1 MFTFLNKKKGQRSGF
16 TLIELLVVIAIIGVL
31 ASIVLA
37 SLNNARR
44 KSRDA
49 RRVTDIKQLQL
60 ALELYFDSVSE
71 YPDALSSLVSTYIPV
86 QPTDPIGAVAYPY
99 IALLTASGSTCAS
112 ATCLYY
118 HMGANLEDQTT
129 PGITSDADRCP
140 TTIANVCTTL
150 TGTNINGED
159 RATDD
164 DGCAGSPG
172 AGRWCYD
179 VTP

>member
-1 MFTFLNKKKGQRSGF
+1 MFTFLHKENRHKGGF

-60 ALELYFDSVSE
+60 ALELYFDSVGE
-71 YPDALSSLVSTYIPV
+71 YPDALTALVPTYIPV
-86 QPTDPIGAVAYPY
+86 QPTDPVGAAPYSY
-99 IALLTASGSTCAS
+99 IALSTNAGSTCVS

-118 HMGANLEDQTT
+118 HLGGNLEDSTT
-129 PGITSDADRCP
+129 PGLNSDADRCP
-140 TTIANVCTTL
+140 ATIAGGKPDGCLLLTSTT
-150 TGTNINGED
+150 INGEN
-159 RATDD
+159 T
-164 DGCAGSPG
+164 DGCANET
-172 AGRWCYD
+172 GRFCYD

>member
-1 MFTFLNKKKGQRSGF
+1 MFTFLNKKKGQKSGF

-49 RRVTDIKQLQL
+49 RRVTDIKQTQL
-60 ALELYFDSVSE
+60 ALELYFDSVGE
-71 YPDALSSLVSTYIPV
+71 YPDALTSLAPTYIPV
-86 QPTDPIGAVAYPY
+86 VPDDPLTGAAPNDYMY
-99 IALLTASGSTCAS
+99 IALSTASGSTCAS

-118 HMGANLEDQTT
+118 HLGGNLEDSTT
-129 PGITSDADRCP
+129 PGLNSDADRCP
-140 TTIANVCTTL
+140 VTTTGCTTL
-150 TGTNINGED
+150 TSTNINGED
-159 RATDD
+159 A
-164 DGCAGSPG
+164 DGCTNE
-172 AGRWCYD
+172 AGRYCYE